1 MALIKCNECGNMI
14 SDRATKC
21 PKCGCPI
28 TKGSKPHIHQE
39 TPQVQPSYY
48 DDKNGGSSSKWLYGI
63 VGVLVALLVGLGL
76 WMWNSGAFDSH
87 RTDQIS
93 TDSVDVAKAENLD
106 GTHLFRG
113 EIGPYGAEM
122 SITISGSEVSGLYH
136 YDFQK
141 AGVNMSLN
149 GTLKEDGT
157 LIVNEHTPNG
167 KNTGCFDGTFD
178 GKTYRGTFRNL
189 TNGEQYS
196 FNFLPTDALTSL
208 STEENTDVNMDD
220 DNEVNEM
227 SRKGYTTRSF
237 SVGYVTYNEGDEVS
251 YKQISKDKVQLWAV
265 SEWGKIVPASY
276 VRFSGFYVGT
286 ITDPVDNYVNVRKGP
301 GTNYP
306 IVQTVNVG
314 DHFWFQKTNSNWV
327 KLYEVDE
334 FLGYIYFNRIDAST
348 PVP

>member
-1 MALIKCNECGNMI
+1 MALIKCKGCGQMI

-21 PKCGCPI
+21 PKCGHP
-28 TKGSKPHIHQE
+28 TFVEQNQQNNVGQPQPFYYEEDDKSGSKKP
-39 TPQVQPSYY
+39 
-48 DDKNGGSSSKWLYGI
+48 LYI
-63 VGVLVALLVGLGL
+63 IIGVLIAVLIGLGL
-76 WMWNSGAFDSH
+76 WMCKSGAFDSKGG
-87 RTDQIS
+87 DQIS

-157 LIVNEHTPNG
+157 LIMNEHTPNG
-167 KNTGCFDGTFD
+167 KNTGSFDGTFD

-196 FNFLPTDALTSL
+196 FKFLPTDALTSL

-220 DNEVNEM
+220 NNEVNEM

-237 SVGYVTYNEGDEVS
+237 SIGYYTYNEGEEVS
-251 YKQISKDKVQLWAV
+251 YKQISKDKVQLWAD
-265 SEWGKIVPASY
+265 SEWGEIVPASY

-286 ITDPVDNYVNVRKGP
+286 ITDPVDNYVNVREGP

-306 IVQTVNVG
+306 IVQTVDVG
-314 DHFWFQKTNSNWV
+314 DLYRFQKTNSNWV
-327 KLYEVDE
+327 KLYDGDE

-348 PVP
+348 PLP